1 MGVACNQV
9 LGYNDCPMRI
19 AYLAIALTL
28 AFSTPTLM
36 AQTALEK
43 GQAFLKEN
51 AKQPGVKTTA
61 SGLQYKVLKEG
72 TGKQPKT
79 TDTVEVNYEGKLLN
93 GTVFDSSYKRGQSIS
108 FPLNQVI
115 PGWTEGVALM
125 KEGAKYE
132 FFIPSNLAYGSQGA
146 GTDIGP
152 DETLIFTVEL
162 IKVK

>member
-1 MGVACNQV
+1 
-9 LGYNDCPMRI
+9 MRI